1 MIPVHE
7 PRAALTAAPTRTRWA
22 WPLVR
27 PRRAAHDVDE
37 TRRQG
42 RAREGEPHVVV
53 DARRPEGGDG
63 EGDGEGRSRVH
74 PQQPGLGQRV
84 ARQRLHGDSREGEA
98 RPDDDGQ
105 RRARHA
111 RLPDD
116 DGLGD
121 LPPVPSGGGQPAPHF
136 AERERFG
143 SDGDADHGQPGEH
156 GQACDPDGDGAPAPE
171 ARSCPADASSTGA
184 PSGRAGVSA
193 DSPDGIGIASFPSL
207 GGSPPPDGPPSSGGP
222 PTAGA
227 RRRTPRE

>member
-1 MIPVHE
+1 MA
-7 PRAALTAAPTRTRWA
+7 RATAKAAP
-22 WPLVR
+22 
-27 PRRAAHDVDE
+27 E
-37 TRRQG
+37 F
-42 RAREGEPHVVV
+42 
-53 DARRPEGGDG
+53 
-63 EGDGEGRSRVH
+63 H

-171 ARSCPADASSTGA
+171 GAVVSRRRLVHRRSVG
-184 PSGRAGVSA
+184 SGRRVCRLAGRDRDRLLPLAGRLASAGRSAVIGRSA
-193 DSPDGIGIASFPSL
+193 D
-207 GGSPPPDGPPSSGGP
+207 GGSSAPH
-222 PTAGA
+222 AA
-227 RRRTPRE
+227 